1 VTKTLIP
8 QITGHRAMI
17 ATEHDLSAAA
27 GMRLFNRGGNAIDAA
42 VAATFVEGIVNP
54 HMFTIGGETPMLV
67 YATKARKVV
76 AVNGNMQAPARATI
90 AAYRERGLDAVP
102 DQGLLAAGVPAA
114 FDGLVS
120 VLSHFGTMRL
130 ADVAEPALELCE
142 AGFPLHPGLIG
153 YEAAQVK
160 GGPAVNS
167 HIGPLCMNAERFLSE
182 WPTSAALWLPDRKIG
197 AAGTL
202 VKNPAMANFFR
213 RLFDAESS
221 ASSRGREEAL
231 AAARDRFYRG
241 DIAREI
247 GAWSER
253 HDGLLRA
260 DDLAEFAT
268 RFEEPVS
275 VGYRGYTVYKCGPWC
290 QGPAFLQ
297 HLRLLEGVDLRA
309 MAHNSTEY
317 IHLVTETSK
326 LAFADREAY
335 YGDPEFTKV
344 PMKELLAPAYAA
356 MRRSLVDPRRAS
368 LELRPGDPIAM
379 RPLAALPPGM
389 RPWGA
394 GTVHVDAA
402 DRDGNLIAITAS
414 GGWLQSSPVIDTLGF
429 PLGSRM
435 QTFYLDERHPNALMP
450 RKRPRTTLTPSIAA
464 RGGAPFIAFG
474 TMGGDQQDQWTL
486 QFFLNLAD
494 FGMEIQEA
502 IEAPKFSSRHFPS
515 TFAPHDAAPGVLK
528 IEERIDSQVRAEL
541 ASRGHRVEVGP
552 AYSEGYVLAA
562 AIDRER
568 GVLVGGADPRGH
580 LTGIFP
586 ARAIG
591 W

>member
-1 VTKTLIP
+1 MTKTLIP
-8 QITGHRAMI
+8 QVMGHRAMI

-27 GMRLFNRGGNAIDAA
+27 GARLFNRGGNAIDAA
-42 VAATFVEGIVNP
+42 VAAALVEGIVNP

-67 YATKARKVV
+67 YAAKARRVI
-76 AVNGNMQAPARATI
+76 AVNGNMMAPARATI
-90 AAYRERGLDAVP
+90 AAYRERGLDGVP

-120 VLSHFGTMRL
+120 VLSSFGTMSL
-130 ADVAEPALELCE
+130 AEVAEPALELCE
-142 AGFPLHPGLIG
+142 EGFPVHPGLIG
-153 YEAAQVK
+153 YEASKVK

-167 HIGPLCMNAERFLSE
+167 HIGPLCLNAERFLNQ
-182 WPTSAALWLPDRKIG
+182 WPTSAALWLPDKKVP
-197 AAGTL
+197 APGTL
-202 VKNPAMANFFR
+202 IRNPALANCFK
-213 RLFDAESS
+213 RLLDAE
-221 ASSRGREEAL
+221 AGARSRGREEAL

-253 HDGLLRA
+253 HGGLLRA
-260 DDLAEFAT
+260 DDLAGFTT
-268 RFEEPVS
+268 RFEAPVS
-275 VGYRGYTVYKCGPWC
+275 VAYRGYTVYKCGPWC
-290 QGPAFLQ
+290 QGPVFLQ
-297 HLRLLEGVDLRA
+297 HLRLLEGANLRA
-309 MAHNSTEY
+309 MGHNSADY
-317 IHLVTETSK
+317 IHFVVETAK

-344 PMKELLAPAYAA
+344 PMNELLSPAYAEI
-356 MRRSLVDPRRAS
+356 RRALVDPRRAS
-368 LELRPGDPIAM
+368 LDLRPGDPAGM
-379 RPLAALPPGM
+379 RPLGTLPAGM

-402 DRDGNLIAITAS
+402 DCEGNLIAITAS

-435 QTFYLDERHPNALMP
+435 QTFYLDERHPNALVP
-450 RKRPRTTLTPSIAA
+450 GKRPRTTLTPSLAA
-464 RGGAPFIAFG
+464 RDGVPFIAFG

-486 QFFLNLAD
+486 QFFVNLVD
-494 FGMEIQEA
+494 FGMDIQEA

-528 IEERIDSQVRAEL
+528 VEERIEPRVRDEL
-541 ASRGHRVEVGP
+541 AARGHRVEVGA

-568 GVLVGGADPRGH
+568 GVLIGGADPRGH

>member
-1 VTKTLIP
+1 
-8 QITGHRAMI
+8 MI

-27 GMRLFNRGGNAIDAA
+27 GARIFDRGGNAIDAA
-42 VAATFVEGIVNP
+42 VAAAFVEGIVNP

-67 YATKARKVV
+67 YAAKTGRVV
-76 AVNGNMQAPARATI
+76 AVNGNMQAPTRATI
-90 AAYRERGLDAVP
+90 EAYRERGLDAVP

-114 FDGLVS
+114 VDGLIS

-142 AGFPLHPGLIG
+142 IGFPVHPGLIG
-153 YEAAQVK
+153 YDAAQVK

-182 WPTSAALWLPDRKIG
+182 WPTSAALWLPDRKIP

-202 VKNPAMANFFR
+202 IKNPALANCLR
-213 RLFDAESS
+213 RLFDSEAT
-221 ASSRGREEAL
+221 ASGRGREAAL
-231 AAARDRFYRG
+231 GAARDRFYRG

-253 HDGLLRA
+253 HQGLLRA
-260 DDLAEFAT
+260 SDLAGFTT

-275 VGYRGYTVYKCGPWC
+275 AGYRGYTVYKCGPWS
-290 QGPAFLQ
+290 QGPVFLQ
-297 HLRLLEGVDLRA
+297 HLRLLEGADLRA
-309 MAHNSTEY
+309 MGHNSADY
-317 IHLVTETSK
+317 IHLVVETAK

-356 MRRSLVDPRRAS
+356 LRRGLVDPRRAS
-368 LELRPGDPIAM
+368 LELRPGDPIGM
-379 RPLAALPPGM
+379 RPLGALPPGM

-402 DRDGNLIAITAS
+402 DREGNLIAITAS
-414 GGWLQSSPVIDTLGF
+414 GGWLQSSPVIDTFGF

-435 QTFYLDERHPNALMP
+435 QTFYLDPRHPNALMP
-450 RKRPRTTLTPSIAA
+450 GKRPRTTLTPSIAA
-464 RGGAPFIAFG
+464 RDGVPFIAFG

-486 QFFLNLAD
+486 QFFINLVD
-494 FGMEIQEA
+494 FGMEVQEA

-515 TFAPHDAAPGVLK
+515 TFAPHDASPGIVRL
-528 IEERIDSQVRAEL
+528 EERIGPDVRAEL
-541 ASRGHRVEVGP
+541 AARGHRVEVGP
-552 AYSEGYVLAA
+552 DYSEGYVLAA

-568 GVLVGGADPRGH
+568 GVLIGGSDPRGY